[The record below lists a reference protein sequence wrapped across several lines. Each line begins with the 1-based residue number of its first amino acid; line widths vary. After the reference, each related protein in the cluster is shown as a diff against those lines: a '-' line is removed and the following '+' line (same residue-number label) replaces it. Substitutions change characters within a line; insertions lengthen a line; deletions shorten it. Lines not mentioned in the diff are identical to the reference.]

1 MKKALMIALF
11 LVSAVSF
18 AQQKGTLKQNGISV
32 KGNTLTT
39 REVPPTWPGCSGSIT
54 QKKNCFNQKLANHVV
69 KGFKFPKGHKPG
81 TKVTVTFVIDK
92 NGDAVVK
99 KIAGGPKPLQ
109 DEVKRQIGSLP
120 KMKPGHMGGTP
131 REIQYTM
138 PFTF

>member
-1 MKKALMIALF
+1 MKKVLLLALF
-11 LVSAVSF
+11 LVTAASF
-18 AQQKGTLKQNGISV
+18 AQKGTLKQNGISM
-32 KGNTLTT
+32 KGNTLTMN
-39 REVPPTWPGCSGSIT
+39 EVPPTWPGCTGSIT
-54 QKKNCFNQKLANHVV
+54 QKKNCFNQKVANHVV
-69 KGFKFPKGHKPG
+69 KGFKFPKGHKSG

-99 KIAGGPKPLQ
+99 KVAGGPKTLQ
-109 DEVKRQIGSLP
+109 DEVKRQIGLLP

>member
-1 MKKALMIALF
+1 MKNALMIALF
-11 LVSAVSF
+11 LISAVSF

-32 KGNTLTT
+32 KGNTLTMS
-39 REVPPTWPGCSGSIT
+39 EVPPTWPGCTGSIT

-69 KGFKFPKGHKPG
+69 KGFKFPKGHKSG

-109 DEVKRQIGSLP
+109 DEVRRQIGTLP

>member
-1 MKKALMIALF
+1 MIALF